1 MRFAIGVLI
10 IVNVI
15 VLTAV
20 WILNGNPHKTW
31 AFAFC
36 LLCIFL
42 AHQFVFPDRNVK
54 FNVLKGSLE
63 STLQRAEADADEI
76 AKIKKRI
83 NSQSATIDLAVE
95 RASRALKTVAEL
107 ETKTQRAEANLQ
119 KTQKALATAERNL
132 KSVDTLL
139 SFQTLVTRAQNDDRE
154 AFDEIV
160 KWQRA
165 EGNTI
170 PMQDLLDTVRIHL
183 RLEHITQLRTGITFK
198 NFRWKEDADPSTLS
212 LAQIAS
218 DFSNEKAT
226 WLGQP
231 GAVVYIWNRDDF
243 EKEDRIKFLIDVLKE
258 WRSLKAVNLAGKFL
272 TEEAKI
278 EWQPFFIEPFVE
290 WWENKKKE

>member
-95 RASRALKTVAEL
+95 RASRALKTVAEQ